1 MLRLLWTLV
10 SSLVISAMLFGPI
23 MTVNAQQVEEFV
35 PIKGVVLVKDNVE
48 VESRTDP
55 VVIEEIEPIAVPIE
69 DTIITAELEIETG
82 SEDPVEV
89 EEPAPATEVVE
100 DPVTAAEVEIGI
112 ESQPDNPVEV
122 EEPVPA
128 TVETFDDPVVVAVE
142 TGSSVIIEPDDAVSE
157 AEVGSPAAGAFF
169 GFDPAA
175 CQGGDAVVCVS
186 ASAAGSLK
194 TWSTRRT
201 RT

>member
-48 VESRTDP
+48 VESRTD
-55 VVIEEIEPIAVPIE
+55 IAVPIE